1 MLSSKDLVFKERP
14 VKKLT
19 ERYVRLYV
27 IEEVVSKNMV
37 KLKLLASIR
46 IHLVVNISRVVR
58 YREPV
63 KGQRVEK
70 PILVEV
76 DKIEKYMAENNTWEK
91 EEDLKNAKEV
101 DEFEGR
107 MSIEVR

>member
-1 MLSSKDLVFKERP
+1 MLGIKDLVFKERP

-19 ERYVRLYV
+19 EQYMGPYA
-27 IEEVVSKNMV
+27 IEKIVSKNTV

-63 KGQRVEK
+63 NGQRVEEPK
-70 PILVEV
+70 PVDINEV
-76 DKIEKYMAENNTWEK
+76 FSV
-91 EEDLKNAKEV
+91 L
-101 DEFEGR
+101 EGVHGR
-107 MSIEVR
+107 K